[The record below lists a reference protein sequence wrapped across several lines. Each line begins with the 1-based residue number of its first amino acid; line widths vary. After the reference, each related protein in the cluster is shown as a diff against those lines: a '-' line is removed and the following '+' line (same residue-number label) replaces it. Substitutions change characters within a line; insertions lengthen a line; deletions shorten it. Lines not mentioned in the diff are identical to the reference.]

1 MDETTWLIVLA
12 LCAWS
17 GQIAL
22 GFLQIRAFNRMLQSL
37 AKQGQVKIGK
47 TRSRWKPR
55 TIVVLVEDEYKRII
69 DAKVM
74 RGVTI
79 FARPKSL
86 PDLIGLTSPI
96 KDEQVKHLDKQL
108 QEAISVAFSK

>member
-1 MDETTWLIVLA
+1 MDDTTWLIVLA
-12 LCAWS
+12 LCAWG

-37 AKQGQVKIGK
+37 AKRGQVKIGK

-55 TIVVLVEDEYKRII
+55 TIVVFVEDESHRII

-86 PDLIGLTSPI
+86 PDLIGLSSPI
-96 KDEQVKHLDKQL
+96 NREQVMHLDKPL
-108 QEAISVAFSK
+108 QEAINVAFSN